1 MMMRIPR
8 TDSTDRNNSL
18 REYGPRR
25 PVRSP
30 EDLAH
35 EGARS
40 LVLRMLENV
49 ERPAFLEDDPAIHEN
64 DPGRYAAREAHFVR
78 DDDHGHAFVGEVRHH
93 VEHFPNVLRIQG
105 RRGLVE
111 QHGLR
116 IHREGTCDRDSLLL
130 AAAELRRVWLLLR
143 GEAHTGE

>member
-30 EDLAH
+30 EDFAD

-40 LVLRMLENV
+40 LVLWMLENI
-49 ERPAFLEDDPAIHEN
+49 ERPAFLEDDTAIHEN
-64 DPGRYAAREAHFVR
+64 DPGRDAARETHFVR
-78 DDDHGHAFVGEVRHH
+78 DDDHGHAFTGQVRHL
-93 VEHFPNVLRIQG
+93 VVHFTNVLRIQV
-105 RRGLVE
+105 RRRLV
-111 QHGLR
+111 
-116 IHREGTCDRDSLLL
+116 
-130 AAAELRRVWLLLR
+130 
-143 GEAHTGE
+143 